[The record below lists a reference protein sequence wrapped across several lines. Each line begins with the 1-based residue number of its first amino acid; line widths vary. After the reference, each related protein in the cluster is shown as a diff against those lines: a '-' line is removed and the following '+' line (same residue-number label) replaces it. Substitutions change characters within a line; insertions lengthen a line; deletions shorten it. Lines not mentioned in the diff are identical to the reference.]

1 MSGMPPRRAA
11 KTLALV
17 AALLLAAGPLLAQTG
32 EPRKARPAPPP
43 PPAAPPAP
51 PAPPP
56 PPDPNAPPPYEP
68 QLMRLAEILGALHH
82 LRTICRASDANVWR
96 DRLAELI
103 EAEAPPPDRR
113 DRLAGAFN
121 ASVRVWARSYR
132 ACTPAAEYASR
143 MFLDETARIAT
154 DVRARYGP

>member
-1 MSGMPPRRAA
+1 MSASRPRRAA
-11 KTLALV
+11 AFLALL
-17 AALLLAAGPLLAQTG
+17 AALTVAAGPLLAQPT
-32 EPRKARPAPPP
+32 EQRKARPAPPP

-82 LRTICRASDANVWR
+82 LRTICGAPDANRWR

-103 EAEAPPPDRR
+103 EAEQPSPERR

-121 ASVRVWARSYR
+121 ASVRIWARSYR
-132 ACTPAAEYASR
+132 ACTPAAEHASR
-143 MFLDETARIAT
+143 LFLDETGRIAN